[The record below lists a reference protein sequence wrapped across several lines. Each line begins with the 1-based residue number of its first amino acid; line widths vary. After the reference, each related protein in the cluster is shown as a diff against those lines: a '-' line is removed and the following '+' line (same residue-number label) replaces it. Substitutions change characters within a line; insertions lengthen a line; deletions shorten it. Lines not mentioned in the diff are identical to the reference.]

1 MTETMDSELERCRPW
16 IESALALSGGTHLFQ
31 DVVECVKLG
40 TMQFW
45 NAPKGCM
52 VTEILNYPRKKV
64 FHIFLAG
71 GDLAQIKDFSDSAI
85 HFAKLN
91 GCTAMSLAGRRGWV
105 KALADLGWE
114 EKFTTMSVEI

>member
-1 MTETMDSELERCRPW
+1 MSETMDSELERCRPW